1 MSLMSLPCPLSSS
14 FVSRRKS
21 ESQDKA
27 ADAVKENSK
36 IFMVDKLSRYFSGI
50 SSGLTCLKHIYV
62 GLYCLQQHKTNI
74 IKFIYFDLWIGPGI
88 PI

>member
-14 FVSRRKS
+14 LVSRRKS

-36 IFMVDKLSRYFSGI
+36 IFMVDKLSRYFNG
-50 SSGLTCLKHIYV
+50 SSSALTCLKHIYV

-74 IKFIYFDLWIGPGI
+74 IKFIYFDHWIGPGI